1 MRGPGLALEVMVAI
15 VATNR
20 EYREKK
26 WGAAPEPKM
35 NLTPNFQFFM
45 LPLVNEKL
53 LFLHEYCRLIG
64 SCGKLGS

>member
-35 NLTPNFQFFM
+35 NFGPNFRFFM
-45 LPLVNEKL
+45 LLLVNEKL
-53 LFLHEYCRLIG
+53 LFGLEYCRLIG
-64 SCGKLGS
+64 GCGKLCA